1 MKVTV
6 LQNIMNANDQL
17 AVENQKL
24 LDKYKILSINIM
36 SSPGAGK
43 TTLLLETIKRLKD
56 KVRIGVIEADIA
68 SSIDADKISREG
80 VPAIQI
86 NTGGQCHIDAN
97 MVKSALDKLPL
108 KDLDLIFVEN
118 VGNLIC
124 PADFKIGTHK
134 NVMLLSVP
142 EGHDKPYKYP
152 LIFTTSEAVIV
163 SKMDYLPL
171 SDFDLKIFKEVV
183 TGLNPG
189 ARILPMSARSGEGM
203 DGLDKMAGSSA
214 EAGQIKCRRKRWRS
228 GLRE

>member
-1 MKVTV
+1 MMKVTV

-56 KVRIGVIEADIA
+56 KMRIAVIEADIA
-68 SSIDADKISREG
+68 SSIDADKINREG

-97 MVKSALDKLPL
+97 MVKSALDRLPL

-152 LIFTTSEAVIV
+152 LIFTTSEAVII

-171 SDFDLKIFKEVV
+171 SDFDVKVFKEVV

-203 DGLDKMAGSSA
+203 EDWIMWL
-214 EAGQIKCRRKRWRS
+214 EAQLKQVN
-228 GLRE
+228 

>member
-24 LDKYKILSINIM
+24 LDKHKILAINIM

-43 TTLLLETIKRLKD
+43 TTLLMETIKRLKD

-80 VPAIQI
+80 IPAIQI

-97 MVKSALDKLPL
+97 MVKSALDRLPL
-108 KDLDLIFVEN
+108 KELDLIFVEN

-152 LIFTTSEAVIV
+152 LIFTTSEAVII

-171 SDFDLKIFKEVV
+171 SDFDMKIFKEVV
-183 TGLNPG
+183 QGLNPKVK
-189 ARILPMSARSGEGM
+189 ILPMSARTGEG
-203 DGLDKMAGSSA
+203 LD
-214 EAGQIKCRRKRWRS
+214 EWIKWLEFQLKHVQ
-228 GLRE
+228 

>member
-1 MKVTV
+1 MMKVTV

-17 AVENQKL
+17 AAENLKL

-56 KVRIGVIEADIA
+56 KMRIAVIEADIA
-68 SSIDADKISREG
+68 SSIDADKINREG

-97 MVKSALDKLPL
+97 MVKSALDRLPL

-152 LIFTTSEAVIV
+152 LIFTTSEAVII

-171 SDFDLKIFKEVV
+171 SDFDVKVFKEVV

-203 DGLDKMAGSSA
+203 EDWIMWL
-214 EAGQIKCRRKRWRS
+214 EAQLKQVN
-228 GLRE
+228 

>member
-1 MKVTV
+1 MMKVTV

-17 AVENQKL
+17 ALENQKL
-24 LDKYKILSINIM
+24 LDKHKILAVNVM

-43 TTLLLETIKRLKD
+43 TTLLLATIKRLKE
-56 KVRIGVIEADIA
+56 KIRIAVIEADIA
-68 SSIDADKISREG
+68 SSIDADKISQEG

-97 MVKSALDKLPL
+97 MVKSALDRLPL
-108 KDLDLIFVEN
+108 KELDLIFVEN

-152 LIFTTSEAVIV
+152 LIFTTSEAVII

-171 SDFDLKIFKEVV
+171 SDFDMKIFKEVV
-183 TGLNPG
+183 TGLNSE
-189 ARILPMSARSGEGM
+189 AKILPMSARCGEG
-203 DGLDKMAGSSA
+203 L
-214 EAGQIKCRRKRWRS
+214 EEWIKWLESQLKHVK
-228 GLRE
+228 

>member
-1 MKVTV
+1 MMKVTV

-17 AVENQKL
+17 AAENLKL

-43 TTLLLETIKRLKD
+43 TTLLMETIKRLKA

-97 MVKSALDKLPL
+97 MVKSALDRLPL

-152 LIFTTSEAVIV
+152 LIFTTSEAVII

-171 SDFDLKIFKEVV
+171 SDFDVKIFKEVV

-189 ARILPMSARSGEGM
+189 AKILPMSARSGEGM
-203 DGLDKMAGSSA
+203 A
-214 EAGQIKCRRKRWRS
+214 EWIKWLEVQLKQVK
-228 GLRE
+228 

>member
-1 MKVTV
+1 MMKVTV

-24 LDKYKILSINIM
+24 LDKHKILAINIM

-43 TTLLLETIKRLKD
+43 TTLLMETIKRLKS
-56 KVRIGVIEADIA
+56 KVRMAVIEADIA
-68 SSIDADKISREG
+68 SSIDADKISQEG
-80 VPAIQI
+80 IPAIQI

-97 MVKSALDKLPL
+97 MVKTALDRLPL
-108 KDLDLIFVEN
+108 KDLDLVFVEN

-152 LIFTTSEAVIV
+152 LIFTTSEAVII

-171 SDFDLKIFKEVV
+171 SDFDMKIFKEVV
-183 TGLNPG
+183 TGLNPK
-189 ARILPMSARSGEGM
+189 ALILPMSARTGEGM
-203 DGLDKMAGSSA
+203 A
-214 EAGQIKCRRKRWRS
+214 EWIKWLESQLKQVK
-228 GLRE
+228 